1 MSVFLRTL
9 RKIIW
14 DQLILRLPYPQTPA
28 IGQTVIVTGANVGLG
43 FEAARHYVRLGAD
56 KVILAVRTLEKGE
69 AAKKAIEESVQ
80 RKGVVEVWHLDL
92 ESYDS
97 VKQFAEKV
105 QGLPRLDIMLENA
118 GIAPSAY
125 RRAEEN
131 ESTITVNVVSTFLL
145 ALLVLPKL
153 RETSSKFNTTPYLTV
168 VTSEVHIWT
177 KLPERSSP
185 NIFDTLSDEKTA
197 DMLNRYH
204 VSKLLEVFYCREL
217 VSRMGN
223 KSNIILNYVSPGLCH
238 SDLAKD
244 GGFGIWLMKLLL
256 ARSTEVGSRTYL
268 WATQAGPGSH
278 GKYIES
284 CYYEEVAP
292 FVTSEE
298 GVKTQARIWD
308 ELSVKFEKIQP
319 GIMMNV

>member
-197 DMLNRYH
+197 DMLNRFASSVAYFSGP
-204 VSKLLEVFYCREL
+204 VVDDILDTTSPNSSKSSTAVNSFHGWETNPTSSSTTSLLV
-217 VSRMGN
+217 
-223 KSNIILNYVSPGLCH
+223 
-238 SDLAKD
+238 
-244 GGFGIWLMKLLL
+244 
-256 ARSTEVGSRTYL
+256 
-268 WATQAGPGSH
+268 
-278 GKYIES
+278 
-284 CYYEEVAP
+284 
-292 FVTSEE
+292 FVTRTSPR
-298 GVKTQARIWD
+298 TAA
-308 ELSVKFEKIQP
+308 SVF
-319 GIMMNV
+319 GL